1 MLKVEN
7 GRCEVKGEGK
17 DLILDLAVAINSLR
31 HAFEDKGEEAIE
43 FALALSED
51 PVMDLF
57 TVEDLS

>member
-7 GRCEVKGEGK
+7 GRCEIKGKDK
-17 DLILDLAVAINSLR
+17 DLILDLAVAIHSLR
-31 HAFEDKGEEAIE
+31 HAFEEHGEEAIE

-57 TVEDLS
+57 TVEELS